1 MALGSIFKVIIDE
14 TSLLHSIPV
23 PLDFKT
29 VYSKDKFSVFLQ
41 HIKFYSII
49 DILLL
54 DLSFINSFLDLQ
66 LKNIEINIAIK
77 IIIII
82 ILITGFISRK
92 INPTGKAII
101 IKIIIKEVFCPHLP
115 FIKDNLSTL
124 ALSGKTKYWFSQ
136 VWGVDYSKLFIFI
149 NFLIIKY

>member
-1 MALGSIFKVIIDE
+1 MSLGSIFKAIIDE

-66 LKNIEINIAIK
+66 LKNIEINIVIK
-77 IIIII
+77 IIIIF
-82 ILITGFISRK
+82 ILITGFISGK

-101 IKIIIKEVFCPHLP
+101 IKIIIKEVFCPHLQ
-115 FIKDNLSTL
+115 FIKDNLSTSV
-124 ALSGKTKYWFSQ
+124 LSGKTK
-136 VWGVDYSKLFIFI
+136 
-149 NFLIIKY
+149 

>member
-1 MALGSIFKVIIDE
+1 MLLSKSKSMALGSIFKVIIDE

-66 LKNIEINIAIK
+66 LVKYLCYSLTRIK
-77 IIIII
+77 
-82 ILITGFISRK
+82 FKK
-92 INPTGKAII
+92 I
-101 IKIIIKEVFCPHLP
+101 
-115 FIKDNLSTL
+115 
-124 ALSGKTKYWFSQ
+124 FS
-136 VWGVDYSKLFIFI
+136 L
-149 NFLIIKY
+149 